1 MTLAFC
7 LFNWFP
13 HGGLQRDF
21 LRIALECQRRGASI
35 RVYTLS
41 WNGPVPDGFDVRIV
55 PVRALTNHA
64 RVKKFAAYMQS
75 EIGSRPS
82 AMPMIGFNK
91 MPGLD
96 VYYAADGCYREKGLT
111 QRSALYRLG
120 ARYRLYERFER
131 AAFSAGSKTEILMI
145 SEPQASF
152 FIKHY
157 GTQRERMHFLP
168 PNISRDRI
176 APENA
181 SEIRTAFRRGNGL
194 PDDTKL
200 VVQIGSGFIT
210 KGVDR
215 SIRAV
220 AALPDPVRG
229 KTVLW
234 VVGKDREKRFARL
247 AKKLGIA
254 DRVVFTGGRDDIPAI
269 LLGADLLIHPAYN
282 ENTGTA
288 LLEAVAAGLPV
299 LCTEA
304 CGYSGYIRKADCG
317 CVIPAPFDQMEL
329 NHRLEEMLTGGCL
342 AKLAKNA
349 LAYARSNDLY
359 SMHERA
365 ADVILKT
372 VISMAVD
379 RRQKVTDGEQM
390 SEIGNRKSEIFL
402 NDELKNAW
410 AGKDPFAEGFRLN
423 GEIFR
428 SVKTRRTFRFELD
441 GKGYFAKVHLGVGWR
456 EIFKNIFQCKVPVLS
471 ARNEY
476 EAIRR
481 LESLGV
487 ATMHVA
493 AFGERGWNPARIES
507 FIITEE
513 LTDTISLEDFCRD
526 WKTDP
531 PPFELKLA
539 LIRYLANVSRT
550 LHGNGVNHRD
560 YYICHFLLDCSRDWK
575 EGIQASLIDLHRAQ
589 LRRKTPFR
597 WAVKDLA
604 GLYFSAMDLDLTR
617 RDLFRFISL
626 YLGKPLR
633 AAMQNDAALWAAVER
648 AARRLYAK
656 ELRSPKG

>member
-75 EIGSRPS
+75 EIGSRKP

-131 AAFSAGSKTEILMI
+131 AVFSAGSKTEILMI

-176 APENA
+176 APPDA
-181 SEIRTAFRRGNGL
+181 DSIRTAFRRGNGL

-220 AALPDPVRG
+220 AALPDTVRG

-234 VVGKDREKRFARL
+234 VVGKDREKRFARI

-304 CGYSGYIRKADCG
+304 CGYSGHIQKADCG
-317 CVIPAPFDQMEL
+317 CVIPAPFDQTEL
-329 NHRLEEMLTGGCL
+329 NHRLAEMLKGGCL
-342 AKLAKNA
+342 PEFGKNA

-365 ADVILKT
+365 ADVILATIKPSAAQPQPE
-372 VISMAVD
+372 IKMLS
-379 RRQKVTDGEQM
+379 
-390 SEIGNRKSEIFL
+390 SE
-402 NDELKNAW
+402 
-410 AGKDPFAEGFRLN
+410 
-423 GEIFR
+423 
-428 SVKTRRTFRFELD
+428 
-441 GKGYFAKVHLGVGWR
+441 
-456 EIFKNIFQCKVPVLS
+456 
-471 ARNEY
+471 
-476 EAIRR
+476 
-481 LESLGV
+481 
-487 ATMHVA
+487 
-493 AFGERGWNPARIES
+493 
-507 FIITEE
+507 
-513 LTDTISLEDFCRD
+513 
-526 WKTDP
+526 
-531 PPFELKLA
+531 
-539 LIRYLANVSRT
+539 
-550 LHGNGVNHRD
+550 
-560 YYICHFLLDCSRDWK
+560 
-575 EGIQASLIDLHRAQ
+575 
-589 LRRKTPFR
+589 
-597 WAVKDLA
+597 
-604 GLYFSAMDLDLTR
+604 
-617 RDLFRFISL
+617 
-626 YLGKPLR
+626 
-633 AAMQNDAALWAAVER
+633 
-648 AARRLYAK
+648 
-656 ELRSPKG
+656 